1 MAADIGYIRYFIAFI
16 IQFQFYKVL
25 CEVSGQYVKGDPDK
39 PLHRCNFYGMLSCRE
54 NCYMKCISVVI
65 SGSKEAGDKLMTML
79 ELGSSKPWKEVME
92 VMTGQPKVD
101 TAAYREY
108 FRPLE
113 KWLKEENERNGVSVG
128 WKAKDLKEVCTP

>member
-1 MAADIGYIRYFIAFI
+1 M
-16 IQFQFYKVL
+16 K
-25 CEVSGQYVKGDPDK
+25 
-39 PLHRCNFYGMLSCRE
+39 
-54 NCYMKCISVVI
+54 YMVIDI

-113 KWLKEENERNGVSVG
+113 KWLQAENERNGVSVG
-128 WKAKDLKEVCTP
+128 WKAKDLKDVCTP